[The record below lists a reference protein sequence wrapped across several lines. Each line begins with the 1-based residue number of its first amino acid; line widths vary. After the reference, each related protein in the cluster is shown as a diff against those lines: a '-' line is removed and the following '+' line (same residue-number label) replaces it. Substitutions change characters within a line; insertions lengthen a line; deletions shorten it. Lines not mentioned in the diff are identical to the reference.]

1 MNEQKDEKWLDELI
15 SQTINTTK
23 PEFDAEQW
31 KQKYPEEFQLLK
43 SRAQQEPS
51 RIRPSLWK
59 RVVHSRLVKVAAA
72 AAIIIAIGLLMFN
85 QTAPKQEPVQVH
97 IHKKPRSAAEMLTVA
112 ALNMAFRRGG
122 IEAVEKQCEQVIDKL
137 GPPPAMITVKELLA
151 EFNGT

>member
-1 MNEQKDEKWLDELI
+1 MNEQNNEKWLDELI

-43 SRAQQEPS
+43 SRAEQKPLSIQ
-51 RIRPSLWK
+51 PSLWMT
-59 RVVHSRLVKVAAA
+59 VLHSRLAKLAAA
-72 AAIIIAIGLLMFN
+72 AVIIIAIGLLRFN
-85 QTAPKQEPVQVH
+85 QSPHKQESVQ
-97 IHKKPRSAAEMLTVA
+97 IAKKSKSPAEMLTVA